1 MRIRPARPYKADR
14 SYTPRHD
21 RDIVDHDRDIVDPG
35 AAEPVEAEHAGCLQ
49 DRVRVAQRCVRMAWS
64 TISWSPSLP
73 PFPGNPRGS
82 IREVL

>member
-1 MRIRPARPYKADR
+1 MRIRQARPYKADT
-14 SYTPRHD
+14 SYTPR
-21 RDIVDHDRDIVDPG
+21 HDRDIVDPG
-35 AAEPVEAEHAGCLQ
+35 AAEPVEAEHAERLQ
-49 DRVRVAQRCVRMAWS
+49 DRIRVAQRCVRMARS